1 MPRRAVIDIGTNS
14 VKLLLADC
22 SAGAAQPVLEC
33 SEQTRLGRG
42 FYEDRRLQA
51 RPIAHT
57 ARVVA
62 EFARRAAEHGAR
74 LPRVV
79 ATSAVRDATNREALL
94 EAIRAATDLRVE
106 VVSGEQEGD
115 WAFRGVASESR
126 FAGASLLILDVGGGS
141 TEFSVGGG
149 GKLEFC
155 QSFPLGSVRLL
166 EALRPADPPG
176 PHECGRCLEAVR
188 AFLRSRAAPVL
199 SPSLANRP
207 RTAMRL
213 IGTGGTASILGAME
227 LGLTE
232 FDRARLEGAR
242 LSRGQVERHLERL
255 WGLPLKERRRIPG
268 LPPERADVILTGV
281 GIYQAVMEE
290 FGWAE
295 VSISTRGM
303 RFGAILDP
311 AYSWESSGG

>member
-14 VKLLLADC
+14 VKLLVTDY
-22 SAGAAQPVLEC
+22 SGEAAQPVLEC

-51 RPIAHT
+51 KPIAHT

-94 EAIRAATDLRVE
+94 GAIRAATDLRVE

-149 GKLEFC
+149 EARVLPEF
-155 QSFPLGSVRLL
+155 PARLGAAAGGAPAGRPP
-166 EALRPADPPG
+166 RPA
-176 PHECGRCLEAVR
+176 
-188 AFLRSRAAPVL
+188 
-199 SPSLANRP
+199 
-207 RTAMRL
+207 
-213 IGTGGTASILGAME
+213 
-227 LGLTE
+227 
-232 FDRARLEGAR
+232 
-242 LSRGQVERHLERL
+242 
-255 WGLPLKERRRIPG
+255 
-268 LPPERADVILTGV
+268 
-281 GIYQAVMEE
+281 
-290 FGWAE
+290 
-295 VSISTRGM
+295 
-303 RFGAILDP
+303 
-311 AYSWESSGG
+311 